1 MLSQIKPT
9 SFNRMKSFVLSL
21 LSLLLFTAHLNLN
34 AQTSGSFNFSGQ
46 ASGWVNVNPANESP
60 LWMGARYIPQINYG
74 IHLNK
79 HSLIDF
85 ELSANINGNTG
96 VIPLDEFSS
105 EGNIKPYRAWTRYSS
120 TQFELRLGL
129 QKINFGSASMIRPL
143 MWFDQMDPRD
153 PLQLTDGVWGLL
165 GRYWFLNN
173 MNIWLWGL
181 YGNDDPKTWEIG
193 STSEGTPEF
202 GGRFQMPVPRGEAG
216 LSFHHRKVNLRSLGF
231 DYQSFRKPGINNL
244 ADRLPLKSLMYH
256 NIDYADFHGMET
268 LEGPEN
274 FEEIPENRF
283 GFDAKWDVEIG
294 LWVEAALINKT
305 RDIGQLTNQHLL
317 TLGADYTFGIGNGVN
332 LILEQVMIS
341 TDQRAFNLEN
351 RNNFTA
357 FSLSYPLGIFDNVNA
372 IIYRDWTNDNT
383 YSFIN
388 WQRQFNRVSL
398 YLMAFWNP
406 DTFQLPQQSE
416 STLLFSGRGF
426 QFMLVFNH

>member
-1 MLSQIKPT
+1 
-9 SFNRMKSFVLSL
+9 MKSILSI
-21 LSLLLFTAHLNLN
+21 LLLFYLFIVSAN
-34 AQTSGSFNFSGQ
+34 AQTSVNFKFSGQ
-46 ASGWVNVNPANESP
+46 ASGWVNVNPANDIP
-60 LWMGARYIPQINYG
+60 VWTRARYIPQIYYG
-74 IHLNK
+74 IPLGETR
-79 HSLIDF
+79 LIDF
-85 ELSANINGNTG
+85 EFSANISGNAG

-105 EGNIKPYRAWTRYSS
+105 EGNIKPYRVWTRYSS
-120 TQFELRLGL
+120 NQFELRLGL

-216 LSFHHRKVNLRSLGF
+216 LSFHHRKSDLLNPGF
-231 DYQSFRKPGINNL
+231 ILQSFEQTGSEIITNRSSLKNL
-244 ADRLPLKSLMYH
+244 KFQI
-256 NIDYADFHGMET
+256 IDITCFTEVVS
-268 LEGPEN
+268 PEN
-274 FEEIPENRF
+274 FEKIPESRF

-294 LWVEAALINKT
+294 LWVEAALIRKS
-305 RDIGQLTNQHLL
+305 RDIGQFTNQHLF
-317 TLGADYTFGIGNGVN
+317 TLGADYTFGIGNGLN
-332 LILEQVMIS
+332 MILEQVMIS
-341 TDQRAFNLEN
+341 TGNNAFDIEN

-357 FSLSYPLGIFDNVNA
+357 FSLSYPLGIFDNINA

-383 YSFIN
+383 YSFLN

-406 DTFQLPQQSE
+406 ETFQLPQQPE